1 MPAQHDEVP
10 TTSTTPGKAK
20 RKDLSMVARNLM
32 MVAIGVIVFAIV
44 ATVVL
49 YGPITYGDEI
59 PNFGIILMLT
69 VPVIAG
75 VAFRVGLDAFEKLFL
90 FVFVQLLRIVQSA
103 KRGRQAALQPAG
115 GENHCGGD
123 DRTGQRAATGLIHAG
138 DTRDALFP

>member
-10 TTSTTPGKAK
+10 TASTTPGKAK
-20 RKDLSMVARNLM
+20 RKDLSIMARNLL
-32 MVAIGVIVFAIV
+32 MVAVGVMVFAIV

-75 VAFRVGLDAFEKLFL
+75 VAFRVGLDAWL
-90 FVFVQLLRIVQSA
+90 
-103 KRGRQAALQPAG
+103 
-115 GENHCGGD
+115 
-123 DRTGQRAATGLIHAG
+123 DRE
-138 DTRDALFP
+138 

>member
-20 RKDLSMVARNLM
+20 RKDLPMVARNLM

-75 VAFRVGLDAFEKLFL
+75 VAFRVGLDAWL
-90 FVFVQLLRIVQSA
+90 
-103 KRGRQAALQPAG
+103 
-115 GENHCGGD
+115 
-123 DRTGQRAATGLIHAG
+123 DRE
-138 DTRDALFP
+138 

>member
-10 TTSTTPGKAK
+10 TASTTPGKAK
-20 RKDLSMVARNLM
+20 HHDISITVRNLL
-32 MVAIGVIVFAIV
+32 MVLVGVVVFAIV

-75 VAFRVGLDAFEKLFL
+75 VAFRVGLDAWL
-90 FVFVQLLRIVQSA
+90 
-103 KRGRQAALQPAG
+103 
-115 GENHCGGD
+115 
-123 DRTGQRAATGLIHAG
+123 DRK
-138 DTRDALFP
+138 